1 MLRKTLFLDFIN
13 ACTYVPVFLYL
24 EAKEGIPYIIDMS
37 ETPSIALMIKS
48 IIVMVVL
55 DDFLSFLTH
64 RLFHI
69 GPLYTYFHKLH
80 HEYHTTVA
88 IASLHTHIVE
98 ALAAGGLP
106 TKIYIVT
113 TAYLFG
119 PIHFSTI
126 IIWNLLRLY
135 EGYTSHSGYM
145 FSWSPS
151 QILPFCA
158 NDGYHD
164 FHHSHNCGN
173 YGAQLRIWDVVF
185 GSSKPFK

>member
-1 MLRKTLFLDFIN
+1 M
-13 ACTYVPVFLYL
+13 FLYL
-24 EAKEGIPYIIDMS
+24 EASDHIPYIIDMNA
-37 ETPSIALMIKS
+37 TPSIWIMLQS
-48 IIVMVVL
+48 IAVMLVL
-55 DDFLSFLTH
+55 DDLFSFITH
-64 RLFHI
+64 GLFHI

-80 HEYHTTVA
+80 HEYNTTVA

-98 ALAAGGLP
+98 ALAAGGLS
-106 TKIYIVT
+106 TKVYIMV

-135 EGYTSHSGYM
+135 EGYASHSGYM
-145 FSWSPS
+145 FSWNPS
-151 QILPFCA
+151 QIIPFCA

-173 YGAQLRIWDVVF
+173 YGAQLRIWDIVC
-185 GSSKPFK
+185 GTSKPFNEFKKKLNAKLAKT